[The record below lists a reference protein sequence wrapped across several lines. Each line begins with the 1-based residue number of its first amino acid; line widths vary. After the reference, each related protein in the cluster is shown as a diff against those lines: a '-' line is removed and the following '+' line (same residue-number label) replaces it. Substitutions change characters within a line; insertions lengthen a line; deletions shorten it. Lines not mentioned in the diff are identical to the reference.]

1 MDHKIIKAD
10 SLSNWT
16 YCTVCFKDVSANGER
31 HYRTSAK
38 VVEARKSLATPV
50 RMCLTCGANYSGTI
64 VEHAAEA
71 AHREYTTTIR
81 GF

>member
-1 MDHKIIKAD
+1 MDHKIEMANT
-10 SLSNWT
+10 LSAWT
-16 YCTVCFKDVSANGER
+16 YCTVCFKDVSANGKR
-31 HYRTSAK
+31 HYRTAQATI
-38 VVEARKSLATPV
+38 EARKSLATPV